1 MANRIQIYGRL
12 TADVEMRSTQEGK
25 RYGRF
30 CVASDRGRKDKDGNR
45 ITDFFSCTAW
55 GNCAEMI
62 ERYFHKGDSI
72 IVYGKMQSQKGQK
85 KDGNTVV
92 YWECMVDEFWFT
104 NDKRADGVNA
114 GSGAASEDAA
124 GTAASEP
131 LDIDADEGLPED
143 LPF

>member
-12 TADVEMRSTQEGK
+12 TADVEMRATQEGK

-45 ITDFFSCTAW
+45 ITDFFQCTAW

-62 ERYFHKGDSI
+62 EKYFRKGDSI

-104 NDKRADGVNA
+104 NDKRSS
-114 GSGAASEDAA
+114 GSGAASE
-124 GTAASEP
+124 GAASEGSAEGEP
-131 LDIDADEGLPED
+131 LDIDAEEGLPED